1 MLSIKTLR
9 AENVSCNLVFR
20 RVSTTTTTLVE
31 MVELVETQNSL
42 SVFFTLYIILLNN
55 YSVLMLSTGLPV
67 ATLRVRLIT
76 EAKAMT
82 RVNAAAT
89 GITHEGKSIRRGK
102 SCRYLVAI
110 FMLTGRAITI
120 ATAVITTKRRDRV
133 HTALAVVAPITLR
146 RAICRR
152 CCSL

>member
-1 MLSIKTLR
+1 MYKNVKIVLILSTYKFYCGKNLLSIKTLR

-31 MVELVETQNSL
+31 MVELVETQNPL
-42 SVFFTLYIILLNN
+42 SVIFTVCIILLNN

-82 RVNAAAT
+82 RVNAAAA
-89 GITHEGKSIRRGK
+89 GMVHHGKSMR
-102 SCRYLVAI
+102 
-110 FMLTGRAITI
+110 
-120 ATAVITTKRRDRV
+120 
-133 HTALAVVAPITLR
+133 
-146 RAICRR
+146 
-152 CCSL
+152 

>member
-1 MLSIKTLR
+1 MYKNVKIGLILSTHNYHCGKNLLSIKTLR

-31 MVELVETQNSL
+31 MVELVETQNPL
-42 SVFFTLYIILLNN
+42 SVIFTVCIILLNN

-82 RVNAAAT
+82 RVNAAAA
-89 GITHEGKSIRRGK
+89 GMVHHGKSMR
-102 SCRYLVAI
+102 
-110 FMLTGRAITI
+110 
-120 ATAVITTKRRDRV
+120 
-133 HTALAVVAPITLR
+133 
-146 RAICRR
+146 
-152 CCSL
+152 